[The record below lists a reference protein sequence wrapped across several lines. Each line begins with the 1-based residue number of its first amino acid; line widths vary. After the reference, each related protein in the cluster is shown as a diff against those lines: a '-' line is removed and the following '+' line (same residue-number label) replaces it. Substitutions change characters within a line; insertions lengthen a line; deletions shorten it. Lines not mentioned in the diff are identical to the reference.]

1 MAYAEKRGNTWRVR
15 YQLPDGR
22 YDSESGFETKQDAL
36 DHGRAQETDVKR
48 KVFVNPKD
56 GRQTLGSW
64 AEEWA
69 KVMDVA
75 ETSNRTYLS
84 RLNAVILPQWED
96 TPLGDITAI
105 GYKSW
110 RNKLADRHSKN
121 YVNGIEGVMR
131 MLLDDAVD
139 ERLIP
144 FNPMPSKAKK
154 RRGRHAPVDAED
166 TYVWPTPRQAFLA
179 AENAR
184 SLRGDQWRVMILTMA
199 YTGLRMGEVAG
210 LRRDQLRLLG
220 LEYGRHLRVQWQG
233 QWLST
238 HAKHEVAKGE
248 SCESIAEL
256 RLADPKRAKDI
267 ADLNDVAIEA
277 RLRVGR
283 KLLLPKGFTL
293 VPPKYS
299 SYRTL
304 ILPPFLADLLA
315 ETLAS
320 TAHDVLVFPSQRG
333 KPLRVDDQ
341 FYGRFW
347 GPMINGRDEEPSR
360 RGRPAQTALPA
371 VKGLEEMVPHGTR
384 HGHKVWLDG
393 QGHPRVAVEERMG
406 HKLKGVEGTYSHTS
420 AEMELA
426 IAKGLQKLWL
436 ASQTAGEE
444 VGADWAH
451 RRSG

>member
-1 MAYAEKRGNTWRVR
+1 MAYAEKRGKSWRVR
-15 YQLPDGR
+15 FQLPDGK

-64 AEEWA
+64 ADEWI

-75 ETSNRTYLS
+75 ETSDRTYHS
-84 RLNAVILPQWED
+84 RLNAVILPKWKD
-96 TPLGDITAI
+96 TPLGDITATA
-105 GYKSW
+105 YKAW
-110 RNKLADRHSKN
+110 RNKLADEFSKN
-121 YVNGIEGVMR
+121 YVDGIEGMMR
-131 MLLDDAVD
+131 MLLDDAVE

-144 FNPMPSKAKK
+144 FNPMPSKSAPPRPARP
-154 RRGRHAPVDAED
+154 RRHRGHLRLAH
-166 TYVWPTPRQAFLA
+166 PRQALLV

-184 SLRGDQWRVMILTMA
+184 ALRGDQWYAMILTMA
-199 YTGLRMGEVAG
+199 YTGMRMGEIAG

-238 HAKHEVAKGE
+238 HAKHDVVKGE
-248 SCESIAEL
+248 TCESIAEL
-256 RLADPKRAKDI
+256 RLADPTRAGEI
-267 ADLNDVAIEA
+267 AELNEIDVDA
-277 RLRVGR
+277 RIRVKR

-315 ETLAS
+315 EQLAKK
-320 TAHDVLVFPSQRG
+320 AHDTLVFPSQRG

-347 GPMINGRDEEPSR
+347 HPVLNGQDAEPKR
-360 RGRPAQTALPA
+360 RGRPAQKALPA
-371 VKGLEEMVPHGTR
+371 VKGVEDMVPHGTR

-420 AEMELA
+420 GEMELA
-426 IAKGLQKLWL
+426 IAQGLQKLWET
-436 ASQTAGEE
+436 SQGAEEKVGE
-444 VGADWAH
+444 DWAH